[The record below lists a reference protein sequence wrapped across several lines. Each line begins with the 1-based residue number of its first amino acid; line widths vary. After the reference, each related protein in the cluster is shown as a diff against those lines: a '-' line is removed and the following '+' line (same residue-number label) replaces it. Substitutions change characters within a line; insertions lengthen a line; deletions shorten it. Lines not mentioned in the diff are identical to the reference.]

1 MINLIKNIIKDQYY
15 AISLYSRQIC
25 GTLVLFI
32 IAHYLSVHDYGL
44 FTSYKNIA
52 IFCLMFANM
61 EFANYILVSSKA
73 QVKEVQLKISL
84 FMLNAI
90 FVLFLVIILSMICRL
105 ESHLLFILVVIRTFF
120 DGIFFAL
127 ILPYFQA
134 TRKFNTIAN
143 INIFYSL
150 GIATI
155 AIVAYIL
162 KLSLTKFLI
171 LNIILG
177 LINFIQCSYYVKI
190 NYLLVVNYFKR
201 FLEKLDRS
209 ILGFIGSTLT
219 DYLYAQTSSL
229 YVAIF
234 LTKEEA
240 ALYFAAFT
248 IANIPALISAAQLQK
263 MLPELINAKYI
274 KTKECLIKNLKFI
287 FSITGAIL
295 FFIILFGKFV
305 LKLFY
310 GQSYYEN
317 ASLILII
324 YFIANMLIINGAV
337 FGVHITANGYQNKK
351 VQMKLETACITI
363 LSLFILHTFGI
374 YGAIYSLLIASI
386 YVSIRF
392 TVLSLSI

>member
-73 QVKEVQLKISL
+73 HVKEVQLKISL